1 MSDTTIFAWTEPCS
15 DYPAYINIKRA
26 EDGKCYIT
34 VRSRGNGGRDQ
45 ARIEVSPQVLESLQ
59 CGLCEWLYRDDADRL
74 MAATEAEIDAEL
86 RRLGIDPDDAAR
98 RGQQAV
104 ERALETIRANKAG
117 SAIPGVDSSEKG
129 LGVCPT
135 SRATLLEI
143 EPNGRETEDS
153 NRSAGEEEQRGG
165 EARRCDAAR
174 AGSAELGSRS
184 GNAVQHEVATAP
196 GPSAPAAPPDATRA
210 GWWCPQCRREVLP
223 AEVTYQETHDPRA
236 GGCGHPVGAAPVEV
250 VRGIPR
256 PQDMKTA
263 GSAIDGVALDRRAS
277 DETRNGGQHG

>member
-1 MSDTTIFAWTEPCS
+1 MDALASFNANSVAW
-15 DYPAYINIKRA
+15 A
-26 EDGKCYIT
+26 
-34 VRSRGNGGRDQ
+34 VSRWQ
-45 ARIEVSPQVLESLQ
+45 AEVSQRPLVNVHRRTLDDTWRQVIRHFGGDPDKLIGPNHDTLLANHSGVPAGVECQ
-59 CGLCEWLYRDDADRL
+59 AK
-74 MAATEAEIDAEL
+74 AAEL
-86 RRLGIDPDDAAR
+86 RCHWPACSCAPGVAPTLPAAAR
-98 RGQQAV
+98 
-104 ERALETIRANKAG
+104 ERLSGGHIARPDPAG
-117 SAIPGVDSSEKG
+117 VNPSEKG

-153 NRSAGEEEQRGG
+153 NRSAGEEERRGG

-184 GNAVQHEVATAP
+184 GNAVQHEVVTAP

-210 GWWCPQCRREVLP
+210 GWWCPQCRREVPP

-263 GSAIDGVALDRRAS
+263 GSAIPGVNSLKGTS
-277 DETRNGGQHG
+277 NG